1 MCYVVAI
8 GFCNVHA
15 RIKNVIGGVGGGGVR
30 GLIVMMGEGGGARP
44 ISNNFALEIDILFL
58 WGGGVPR
65 SSNVN
70 RSRR

>member
-8 GFCNVHA
+8 GFCNGHA
-15 RIKNVIGGVGGGGVR
+15 RIKNVIGGGGVR
-30 GLIVMMGEGGGARP
+30 GLIVMMGEGGGAIP
-44 ISNNFALEIDILFL
+44 ISNNFALEIDILFFR
-58 WGGGVPR
+58 GGGVLR